1 MKYKKDINKNLKVC
15 TIGGGSGMLII
26 NKALIRAGF
35 SDIKS
40 IMTTFNSGGDTER
53 IRTDKRG

>member
-1 MKYKKDINKNLKVC
+1 LKYKKDINKNLKVC
-15 TIGGGSGMLII
+15 TIGGGSGMPII

-40 IMTTFNSGGDTER
+40 IMTTFDNGGNTGI
-53 IRTDKRG
+53 IRTDDG